1 MMLSSRWPA
10 TAVAFAMSVSFV
22 ASAPPDDPFK
32 PVEKKDVKSTDA
44 GGKQTDTDDP
54 FAPGAATS
62 GKGAWGSSAVP
73 FESNA
78 GVTFGPVGCPV
89 AIVGANVWDLK
100 ANKAAAKIVGTYEP
114 RGLRALAAD
123 GKFFAAGSKSPNQTD
138 TAVTVWN
145 TETGQRVLGVPGDK
159 KAFVDF
165 LAIARSKYLLLGG
178 RHNNQID
185 VWDLESGKVVK
196 HLTVPDRR
204 VEADKIAFTPDGK
217 HFACIAHDKILVT
230 ETATN
235 KAVAVMAPPGPGL
248 VIEPPVPAKGVP
260 PKRNPQVDAIFI
272 YAWTSGLAFSPDGTE
287 LAAFSTH
294 PSPRLMVWNAKGKL
308 VLDEPVPMP
317 QAIGHRNTLEWQA
330 DGGGWLVNGYLFNRE
345 SKRVTLSIRVPFAAN
360 ILPHLLDDD
369 RVIGVFGDQDDRL
382 QTFAIPKEKL
392 SAALK
397 QLAAKAPSYLA
408 PGEAVSLELEL
419 AGLRGDEAETRK
431 VLTDALTRRLARDG
445 IPVGANKTTVLRLK
459 LKEEA
464 GDKLPIFERQSA
476 FDFKG
481 QETGKKA
488 TEAKGAAVL
497 ELVVKGDDKPL
508 WRGRLTA
515 MSARSFSEE
524 ITDATVRKSMLEHLT
539 RQLSGMDMPYFIPKS
554 KDIVALPAVA
564 E

>member
-1 MMLSSRWPA
+1 MILPSRWLA
-10 TAVAFAMSVSFV
+10 TAVTVAMSVSFV
-22 ASAPPDDPFK
+22 AAAPPDDPFK
-32 PVEKKDVKSTDA
+32 PVEKKDTKSTNT
-44 GGKQTDTDDP
+44 GGKKTDPDDP
-54 FAPGAATS
+54 FAPGAGSS
-62 GKGAWGSSAVP
+62 GNGAWSSSAVP
-73 FESNA
+73 FESKA

-89 AIVGANVWDLK
+89 AILGATAWDLK
-100 ANKAAAKIVGTYEP
+100 ANKAAGKLVGTYES
-114 RGLRALAAD
+114 RGLRTLAAD

-138 TAVTVWN
+138 TAVTVWS

-165 LAIARSKYLLLGG
+165 LAISRSKYLLVGG

-185 VWDLESGKVVK
+185 VWDLETGKVVK

-204 VEADKIAFTPDGK
+204 IEADKLAFTPDGK

-248 VIEPPVPAKGVP
+248 AVEAPLTAKGAP
-260 PKRNPQVDAIFI
+260 PKRNPKLDAVFV
-272 YAWTSGLAFSPDGTE
+272 YGWTNGLAFSPDGNE

-294 PSPRLMVWNAKGKL
+294 PSPRLMVWNVKGEL

-317 QAIGHRNTLEWQA
+317 RAIGHRNTLEWQA
-330 DGGGWLVNGYLFNRE
+330 DGGGWLVNGYLFNRA
-345 SKRVTLSIRVPFAAN
+345 SKRVTLSIRVPFATD

-369 RVIGVFGDQDDRL
+369 RVIGVFGDHADRL
-382 QTFAIPKEKL
+382 QTFTIPREKL

-445 IPVGANKTTVLRLK
+445 IPIGANKTTVLRLK
-459 LKEEA
+459 LSEEA
-464 GDKLPIFERQSA
+464 GDTLPIFERQSA

-481 QETGKKA
+481 RETGKKA

-497 ELVVKGDDKPL
+497 ELVVKGEDKPL

-515 MSARSFSEE
+515 MSARSFTEE
-524 ITDATVRKSMLEHLT
+524 ITDAAVRKSMLEHLS

-554 KDIVALPAVA
+554 KDILALPAVV